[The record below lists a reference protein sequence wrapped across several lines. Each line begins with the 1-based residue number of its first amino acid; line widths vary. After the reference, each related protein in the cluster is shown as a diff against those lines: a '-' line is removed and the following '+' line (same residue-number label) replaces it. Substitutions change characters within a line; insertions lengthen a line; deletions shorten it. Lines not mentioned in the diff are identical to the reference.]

1 MLEQEK
7 VMTRLNVTMVG
18 EGNPRF
24 VFLHGLFG
32 RGRNLMRIA
41 QGLTGYGA
49 SALYDLPNHGDS
61 DWTDDFSYAD
71 TVQLVVDDI
80 INRFGPQPRLVL
92 AGHSFGG
99 KVAMLAALSEPSL
112 FAGLAV
118 MDIAPSNSA
127 QVSGFGVFLDAMRS
141 LDLSSVT
148 SKADADAKLA
158 EQIPQPPVRQF
169 LLTNL
174 RDRDGWQW
182 QPNLELIDRSLADIA
197 DWPISAGPSFPG
209 PTAWIVGQQSAY
221 YRPED
226 IRLMQ
231 QYFPLVRTVE
241 IPAAG
246 HWVHSDN
253 PTAVIAALEELSA
266 ASPR

>member
-1 MLEQEK
+1 MA
-7 VMTRLNVTMVG
+7 LNVTMVG

-32 RGRNLMRIA
+32 RGRNMMRIA
-41 QGLTGYGA
+41 QGLTGYGS

-61 DWTDDFSYAD
+61 DWTSTFSYD
-71 TVQLVVDDI
+71 QTMQIVVDDI
-80 INRFGPQPRLVL
+80 IARFGNQPRLVL

-118 MDIAPSNSA
+118 MDIAPTNSA
-127 QVSGFGVFLDAMRS
+127 QVSGFGTFLDAMRS
-141 LDLSSVT
+141 LDLSTIT
-148 SKADADAKLA
+148 SKADAEARLA
-158 EQIPQPPVRQF
+158 EQIPQPEVRQF

-174 RDRDGWQW
+174 RERGGWQW
-182 QPNLELIDRSLADIA
+182 QPNLELIDHYLADIA
-197 DWPISAGPSFPG
+197 GWPAVSGSHFEG
-209 PTAWIVGQQSAY
+209 PTSWMVGQQSAY

-231 QYFPLVRTVE
+231 RYFPLVRTVV

-246 HWVHSDN
+246 HWVHADN
-253 PTAVIAALEELSA
+253 PNAVIAAMAELSA

>member
-1 MLEQEK
+1 MA
-7 VMTRLNVTMVG
+7 LNVTMVG

-41 QGLTGYGA
+41 QGLTGYGS

-61 DWTDDFSYAD
+61 DWTDTFSYDD
-71 TVQLVVDDI
+71 TVELVVNDLI
-80 INRFGPQPRLVL
+80 SRFGSQPRLVL

-99 KVAMLAALSEPSL
+99 KVAMLAALSEPGL
-112 FAGLAV
+112 FTGLAV
-118 MDIAPSNSA
+118 MDIAPTNSA
-127 QVSGFGVFLDAMRS
+127 QVSGFGTFLDAMRS
-141 LDLSSVT
+141 LDLSQIT
-148 SKADADAKLA
+148 SKADAEAALA
-158 EQIPQPPVRQF
+158 QQIPQPEVRQF

-174 RDRDGWQW
+174 RERHGWRW
-182 QPNLELIDRSLADIA
+182 QPNLELINRSLPDIA
-197 DWPISAGPSFPG
+197 GWPAVSGASFDG
-209 PTAWIVGQQSAY
+209 PTSWMVGQQSAY

-226 IRLMQ
+226 IRIMQ
-231 QYFPLVRTVE
+231 RYFPLVRTVV

-246 HWVHSDN
+246 HWVHADN
-253 PTAVIAALEELSA
+253 PNAVIAAMAELSA

>member
-1 MLEQEK
+1 MA
-7 VMTRLNVTMVG
+7 LNVTMVG
-18 EGNPRF
+18 DGSPRF

-41 QGLTGYGA
+41 QGLTGYGS

-61 DWTDDFSYAD
+61 DWTSTFSYD
-71 TVQLVVDDI
+71 QTMQLVVDDI
-80 INRFGPQPRLVL
+80 LARFGSHPRLVL

-118 MDIAPSNSA
+118 MDIAPTNSA
-127 QVSGFGVFLDAMRS
+127 QVSGFGSFLDAMRA
-141 LDLSSVT
+141 LELSTIT
-148 SKADADAKLA
+148 SKADADLRLA
-158 EQIPQPPVRQF
+158 EQIPQPEVRQF

-174 RDRDGWQW
+174 RERGGWQW
-182 QPNLELIDRSLADIA
+182 QPNLELIHQYLADIA
-197 DWPISAGPSFPG
+197 GWPAVSGSHFEG
-209 PTAWIVGQQSAY
+209 PTSWMVGQQSAY

-231 QYFPLVRTVE
+231 RYFPLVRTVV
-241 IPAAG
+241 IPSAG
-246 HWVHSDN
+246 HWVHADN
-253 PTAVIAALEELSA
+253 PNAVIAAMAELSA